1 MLRNKLAATI
11 AVGVFGSVA
20 LGACA
25 TLEEAAVQAVSTTHH
40 ATLTGAEVVTSGG
53 DRDGYATAQLSVS
66 DELDQICYD
75 VNDMRNL
82 APITSLTI
90 NRASRGQVGPAILR
104 VDRANEGDWKNCVSK
119 SEWLEQSF
127 EYAPGAYYIQVST
140 IEFPTG
146 AIRGQFRD

>member
-1 MLRNKLAATI
+1 MAMNKLAAS
-11 AVGVFGSVA
+11 AA
-20 LGACA
+20 LGLLATTGCA
-25 TLEEAAVQAVSTTHH
+25 TIEEAAVQAVSTTHR
-40 ATLTGAEVVTSGG
+40 AVLTGAEVVTSGG

-75 VNDMRNL
+75 VNDIRNL

-90 NRASRGQVGPAILR
+90 NRSPRGRVGPAILR

-127 EYAPGAYYIQVST
+127 EYAPGAYYIQIST
-140 IEFPTG
+140 TEFPNG

>member
-1 MLRNKLAATI
+1 MRTNKLKAHATL
-11 AVGVFGSVA
+11 AVFGSVA
-20 LGACA
+20 LVGCA
-25 TLEEAAVQAVSTTHH
+25 TLEEAAVQAVSKTHN

-75 VNDMRNL
+75 VNDIRNL

-90 NRASRGQVGPAILR
+90 NRAPRGRTGPAILR

-127 EYAPGAYYIQVST
+127 EYSPGAYYIQIST
-140 IEFPTG
+140 TEYPNG